1 MALSQTAL
9 TFAQDA
15 GRRGPLENATH
26 YGVAGSPGDGP
37 FFQLWLI
44 VEDGQIVRAT
54 YQTHGC
60 PSSMAV
66 GGGLCRLIQ
75 GRVLLKAQTLSKED
89 LVAFIGPLPEGKEFC
104 YDLSIGA
111 LQNMKQEEK

>member
-9 TFAQDA
+9 ECAQDLSY
-15 GRRGPLENATH
+15 RGPLEGATH

-37 FFQLWLI
+37 HFQLWLI
-44 VEDGQIVRAT
+44 VANGLIVKAA

-75 GRVLLKAQTLSKED
+75 GRELARAQTLVKED
-89 LVAFIGPLPEGKEFC
+89 LIAFIGPLPEGKEYC
-104 YDLSIGA
+104 YALGIRA
-111 LQNMKQEEK
+111 LQQIQEEEK